1 MSGLE
6 LDIGLDL
13 PGFRLAVTQGFAAT
27 GLTAV
32 FGPSGSGKSS
42 LLRVIAGLEARAQ
55 GRVGFDGQ
63 LWQEPGRFVAP
74 HRRAIG
80 YVFQDARLFA
90 HLTVAGNLAYA
101 ERRARKAG
109 RTPDRAG
116 VVAALGLEGLLT
128 RRPSGLS
135 GGEAQRVAMAR
146 ALMSAP
152 RLLLMDEPLSALD
165 DAAKGAI
172 LPYIEAIRDGM
183 QVPVIYVSHS
193 VSEVARLAHHIVML
207 EAGQVR
213 RAGPAQDILSDPA
226 AAPAFGIRAAGSV
239 LRAQV
244 LAHHD
249 DGLSE
254 LTVAGGRLLVPGFAA
269 AIGAEVRVR
278 IAAQDVILSRN
289 RPEGLSALNVLEGEL
304 TDLRQGQGPG
314 VMARLRMGA
323 DQDVLARIT
332 QRSARA
338 LSLAPG
344 QRCFAVI
351 KSLSIAPLDVG
362 GSGAV

>member
-1 MSGLE
+1 MSGLFV
-6 LDIGLDL
+6 DITLDL
-13 PGFRLAVTQGFAAT
+13 PGFHLAVTQGFAPS

-55 GRVGFDGQ
+55 GRVSFDGQ
-63 LWQEPGRFVAP
+63 PWQGPNGFIAP
-74 HRRAIG
+74 HRRGIG
-80 YVFQDARLFA
+80 YVFQEARLFA
-90 HLTVAGNLAYA
+90 HLSVAGNLAYA
-101 ERRARKAG
+101 GRRARKAG
-109 RTPDRAG
+109 RQPDCAAI
-116 VVAALGLEGLLT
+116 VAALGLEGLLT

-146 ALMSAP
+146 ALMTAP

-165 DAAKGAI
+165 DVAKGAI
-172 LPYIEAIRDGM
+172 LPYIEAIRDDM

-213 RAGPAQDILSDPA
+213 RVGPAQDILSDPA

-254 LTVAGGRLLVPGFAA
+254 LAVSGGRLLVPGFAA

-278 IAAQDVILSRN
+278 IAAQDVILSRT

-314 VMARLRMGA
+314 VMVRLRMGA

-338 LSLAPG
+338 LGLAPG

-362 GSGAV
+362 GSGPI

>member
-1 MSGLE
+1 MSGLVV
-6 LDIGLDL
+6 DFSLDL
-13 PGFRLAVTQGFAAT
+13 PGFRLSVAERFASH
-27 GLTAV
+27 GLTVV

-42 LLRVIAGLEARAQ
+42 LLRVIAGLEGGAEGSVCFNGQTWQ
-55 GRVGFDGQ
+55 G
-63 LWQEPGRFVAP
+63 PGRHVAP

-80 YVFQDARLFA
+80 YVFQEARLFA
-90 HLTVAGNLAYA
+90 HLSVAGNLAYA

-109 RTPDRAG
+109 RVPDRAAI
-116 VVAALGLEGLLT
+116 VAALGLDGLLT

-183 QVPVIYVSHS
+183 RVPVIYVTHS

-239 LRAQV
+239 LRAEV

-254 LTVAGGRLLVPGFAA
+254 LAVAGGRLLVPGFAA
-269 AIGAEVRVR
+269 AIGTRVRVR
-278 IAAQDVILSRN
+278 IAAQDVILSRQ
-289 RPEGLSALNVLEGEL
+289 RPEGLSALNLLEGEL
-304 TDLRQGQGPG
+304 TDVRQGQGPG
-314 VMARLRMGA
+314 VMVRLRMGPE
-323 DQDVLARIT
+323 QDVLARIT

-338 LSLAPG
+338 LSLTPG

-362 GSGAV
+362 GSGSD

>member
-1 MSGLE
+1 MSGLAV
-6 LDIGLDL
+6 DITLDL
-13 PGFRLAVTQGFAAT
+13 PGFRLAVSQGFAPS

-42 LLRVIAGLEARAQ
+42 LLRVIAGLEGGAK
-55 GRVGFDGQ
+55 GSVSFDGQ
-63 LWQEPGRFVAP
+63 TWQEPGRFVPP
-74 HRRAIG
+74 HRRGIG

-109 RTPDRAG
+109 RAPDRVG

-128 RRPSGLS
+128 RRSSGLS

-146 ALMSAP
+146 ALMTAP

-239 LRAQV
+239 LPAQV
-244 LAHHD
+244 LAHHE

-254 LTVAGGRLLVPGFAA
+254 LAVVGGRLLVPGFAA
-269 AIGAEVRVR
+269 AIGAHVRVR
-278 IAAQDVILSRN
+278 IAAQDVILSRQ

-314 VMARLRMGA
+314 VMVRLRMGA

-338 LSLAPG
+338 LALAPG

-362 GSGAV
+362 GSGPA